1 MDLTAGNRAFPRPAR
16 RLPVAWLGVIPFA
29 VFAFL
34 FLGLPTIYLLV
45 GALTDARGSVTLAN
59 IPPLFN
65 HGNLDAY
72 RTSVSLSLVTALGGV
87 LGFFMVYAALADGAP
102 RWIRPVLVTF
112 SGVASNFAGVPLAY
126 AFVATL
132 GVTGSVTV
140 LLRSVFHINLYDAG
154 LSLYTF
160 WGLALVYLYFQLPL
174 MVLLMVPTIQGMR
187 REWREASQSLG
198 ASTWQF
204 WRWIGLPIL
213 TPPLLGAVL
222 LLFGNAFGAYAT
234 AYALAQGGIN
244 LVPIRIGYVVAGN
257 VSFDPNQGD
266 ALALGMIIIMAI
278 CITGF
283 SLLQRRASRW
293 VRQ

>member
-1 MDLTAGNRAFPRPAR
+1 
-16 RLPVAWLGVIPFA
+16 VPFA
-29 VFAFL
+29 LFAFL
-34 FLGLPTIYLLV
+34 FLGLPTIYLVV
-45 GALTDARGSVTLAN
+45 GAFTDATGTFTLAN

-72 RTSVSLSLVTALGGV
+72 RTSVSLSLVTAVGGI
-87 LGFFMVYAALADGAP
+87 LGFFMVYAALAQGAP
-102 RWIRPVLVTF
+102 GWIRPVLVTF

-140 LLRSVFHINLYDAG
+140 LLRTAFHINLYDAG

-204 WRWIGLPIL
+204 WRWVGLPIL
-213 TPPLLGAVL
+213 TPPVLGAIL

-266 ALALGMIIIMAI
+266 ALALGMIVIMTV
-278 CITGF
+278 CIAGF
-283 SLLQRRASRW
+283 SLLQRRSSRW
-293 VRQ
+293 VR